1 MKTITLK
8 KPVCLDDILYCV
20 CKTGIVKAEI
30 SNITV
35 MADGS
40 AEVSL
45 SGLLPDHFV
54 YFTDETDAEKCY
66 KHIFQANIV

>member
-1 MKTITLK
+1 MKTITVK
-8 KPVCLDDILYCV
+8 KPVRLDDILYCV
-20 CKTGIVKAEI
+20 CKNGIVKAEI

-45 SGLLPDHFV
+45 SGQLPDQFV
-54 YFTDETDAEKCY
+54 FFTDETDAKKCFR
-66 KHIFQANIV
+66 HISETIS